1 MNIVEASMK
10 HRQVTLILTFLF
22 VVVGVYSLT
31 HMARREDPEMTIRQ
45 GLIIMP
51 FPGAKATQVEEQ
63 VAKKIEQYLFR
74 YDEIKKDETFST
86 SADGVSVITIELQG
100 WIKNKDK
107 FWSKVR
113 HGLYELKQTKLPE
126 GVLGPII
133 NSDFGDTIALLI
145 AIESDRHSYVELKD
159 YIEIIE
165 DELRPLPEVSK
176 LKRYGEQ
183 KEQIYVTSNSQ
194 SLSQFGISLPQ
205 MIAAMKSQ
213 NTIAYSG
220 EIKLKNSEAPIHTKD
235 QYTSEEQILTQQVY
249 VSPQGEVVRIRDIAK
264 VKRRDEEPDSF
275 IRVNG
280 HRVLMLSVEMQAG
293 YNIVDFGKKVGA
305 KLELATKRIPSDV
318 TIQKIVDQP
327 RVVGAS
333 IHHFLKEFLIAI
345 AAVILVTM
353 LLLPL
358 RMAAVAALA
367 IPITV
372 LITFAFLDVLNIE
385 LQQMTLAGLIVVL
398 GMVVDNAIVI
408 VDEYVEK
415 LDQGVGKW
423 EAGWKSA
430 TDLFIPILTATIAII
445 CAFVPVDLIL
455 SGNAGEFLFTLPIAV
470 TIALIV
476 SLFVA
481 IFLTPLLCYF
491 FIKTGLHSKKKK
503 RISFLDILQKGYN
516 YILDKAFK
524 MPKLTVFLGILA
536 AVGTFFIVG
545 LLEVRMF
552 PFIERNQFCL
562 EVYMRQGT
570 NLETTDRAVQKIETF
585 LAKDKRITTISSFIG
600 CSSPRFYLT
609 YAPKP
614 PDKNYAQ
621 ILINTVSNTAT
632 QELVDELLVAF
643 DGFIPDGDI
652 LIKQLQ
658 QGPPVDAPIEIRI
671 VGNEINEIKK
681 IGDQVKQLLKNT
693 RGTNFVR
700 TNFRE
705 DYYGISIQVDE
716 EVANRMGF
724 SSKDIAQM
732 LAVSFKGL
740 HISTLW
746 EGDHPIEILLRHDE
760 KYRENFD
767 DISNIYITSST
778 TGARIPLRQIAK
790 VIPEWQTGK
799 IVRRNGVRTITVRSE
814 AQMGRMPNEI
824 LNEIKPKLD
833 ALKANFSDDISINF
847 GGELED
853 QVDIMGE
860 FTAALVTSL
869 VCIFLVLLFQFKTA
883 KKALI
888 VIFTIPIS
896 WFGGILGLYL
906 TNNPFSFTGFLG
918 VISLSG
924 LVVRN
929 GIILMDYADHLMAQ
943 KKDSDP
949 DIFKIAMDAGKRRM
963 RPVFLTSVAAAA
975 GVVPMILS
983 GSPLWAPMGSVLAVG
998 LIFGMMLTLIIVP
1011 VMYYLV
1017 MKSDIKA
1024 LPEKQNPEK
1033 QRVAFHKSIPV
1044 SILFI
1049 LLSLTST
1056 VYCNE
1061 IPGTIISLPRAL
1073 DIAIKNNSSIIE
1085 AGYKQ
1090 QSAAEK
1096 IKTAKA
1102 NMLTTASANFAYTR
1116 LKNDPILKIELPTGP
1131 GAAPGETEVQ
1141 IAHSRIF
1148 HWDVTL
1154 VQPLF
1159 TGFALSTQY
1168 DMTQLELE
1176 IKNQEKEQV
1185 ILDLTQNVK
1194 EAYFNILFTKKIF
1207 LIAQDSVNSL
1217 KSHKEDAQKLF
1228 NHGMI
1233 KYNDLLRAKVALANV
1248 RQNREKARAGVK
1260 IAVSHLNMLL
1270 DYGIEKEIEIE
1281 DISKI
1286 TPADHDLL
1294 SLTNMAMKY
1303 RPVFKV
1309 LRLGLRNLENRI
1321 TIEKSAYYPKVA
1333 LIGCYERQGDNFAAS
1348 NNDFSNDYNASIS
1361 LQASWIFY
1369 NFGKTKSKIAS
1380 VMKDYQALLSKIKGI
1395 EDRVKLEIKTAFLNL
1410 GVVNKNIDTA
1420 RQSLAQAKENWR
1432 ISNLQYRQQVAT
1444 SSEVLDA
1451 RTFLTQADT
1460 NYFNALYG
1468 YMIFLSKLERSV
1480 GKRDLF

>member
-1 MNIVEASMK
+1 MNIVETAMK
-10 HRQVTLILTFLF
+10 HRQITLILTFML

-31 HMARREDPEMTIRQ
+31 HMARREDPNMTIRQ
-45 GLIIMP
+45 GLIIMQ
-51 FPGAKATQVEEQ
+51 FPGAKAEQVEKQ
-63 VAKKIEQYLFR
+63 VTKKIEQYLFR

-86 SADGVSVITIELQG
+86 TSDGLSVITIELQG

-145 AIESDRHSYVELKD
+145 AVESDRHSYVELKD

-165 DELRPLPEVSK
+165 DELRPLAEVSK

-194 SLSQFGISLPQ
+194 KLSQFGITLPQ
-205 MIAAMKSQ
+205 MIGALKSQ
-213 NTIAYSG
+213 NTITYSG
-220 EIKLKNSEAPIHTKD
+220 EIKSKSSEAPIHTKD
-235 QYTSEEQILTQQVY
+235 QYTSEEQILAQQVY
-249 VSPQGEVVRIRDIAK
+249 VSPKGEVVRVRDIAK
-264 VKRRDEEPDSF
+264 VERRYEEPDSF

-280 HRVLMLSVEMQAG
+280 HKVLMLSVEMQAG
-293 YNIVDFGKKVGA
+293 YNIVDFGKKVNA
-305 KLELATKRIPSDV
+305 KLERVSKRIPSDV
-318 TIQKIVDQP
+318 KVKKIVDQP
-327 RVVGAS
+327 FVVETS

-345 AAVILVTM
+345 AAVIIVTM

-408 VDEYVEK
+408 VDDYVEK
-415 LDQGVGKW
+415 LDHGTPRW

-430 TDLFIPILTATIAII
+430 SELFIPILTATIAII

-470 TIALIV
+470 TVALVV

-491 FIKTGLHSKKKK
+491 FIKTGLRSKKKK
-503 RISFLDILQKGYN
+503 RTSLLDILQNGYD
-516 YILDKAFK
+516 YCLEKAFK
-524 MPKLTVFLGILA
+524 GPKLTVFIGVLA
-536 AVGTFFIVG
+536 VIGTFFLMS
-545 LLEVRMF
+545 LLEIRMF
-552 PFIERNQFCL
+552 PLIERNQFCL

-570 NLETTDRAVQKIETF
+570 NLEATDRAIQKIERF
-585 LAKDKRITTISSFIG
+585 LKTDKRITTISSFIG

-621 ILINTVSNTAT
+621 ILINTISNTAT
-632 QELVDELLVAF
+632 QELVDELLVNF
-643 DGFIPDGDI
+643 DGFIPDGKI

-671 VGNEINEIKK
+671 VGNQLNEIKK
-681 IGDQVKQLLKNT
+681 FGDQVKQLLKNT

-700 TNFRE
+700 TTFRE
-705 DYYGISIQVDE
+705 DYYGISVEVDE
-716 EVANRMGF
+716 EIANRMAL

-746 EGDHPIEILLRHDE
+746 EGDNPIAILLRHE
-760 KYRENFD
+760 EEYRANFD
-767 DISNIYITSST
+767 DIANIYITSSI
-778 TGARIPLRQIAK
+778 TGAKIPLRQVAK
-790 VIPEWQTGK
+790 IVPEWQTGK

-824 LNEIKPKLD
+824 LNEIRPKIEILR
-833 ALKANFSDDISINF
+833 ANFSNDISINF
-847 GGELED
+847 GGEYED

-869 VCIFLVLLFQFKTA
+869 LCIFLVLLFQFKTI

-888 VIFTIPIS
+888 IIFTIPIS
-896 WFGGILGLYL
+896 WFGGILGLYI

-929 GIILMDYADHLMAQ
+929 GIILMDYADHLLEN
-943 KKDSDP
+943 KKDH

-1011 VMYYLV
+1011 VMYSLA
-1017 MKSDIKA
+1017 MKNDKKG
-1024 LPEKQNPEK
+1024 LPEKQSGFIFK
-1033 QRVAFHKSIPV
+1033 KRKS
-1044 SILFI
+1044 
-1049 LLSLTST
+1049 
-1056 VYCNE
+1056 NDQK
-1061 IPGTIISLPRAL
+1061 TIS
-1073 DIAIKNNSSIIE
+1073 
-1085 AGYKQ
+1085 
-1090 QSAAEK
+1090 
-1096 IKTAKA
+1096 
-1102 NMLTTASANFAYTR
+1102 
-1116 LKNDPILKIELPTGP
+1116 P
-1131 GAAPGETEVQ
+1131 GAGA
-1141 IAHSRIF
+1141 S
-1148 HWDVTL
+1148 
-1154 VQPLF
+1154 
-1159 TGFALSTQY
+1159 
-1168 DMTQLELE
+1168 
-1176 IKNQEKEQV
+1176 
-1185 ILDLTQNVK
+1185 
-1194 EAYFNILFTKKIF
+1194 
-1207 LIAQDSVNSL
+1207 
-1217 KSHKEDAQKLF
+1217 
-1228 NHGMI
+1228 
-1233 KYNDLLRAKVALANV
+1233 
-1248 RQNREKARAGVK
+1248 
-1260 IAVSHLNMLL
+1260 
-1270 DYGIEKEIEIE
+1270 
-1281 DISKI
+1281 
-1286 TPADHDLL
+1286 
-1294 SLTNMAMKY
+1294 
-1303 RPVFKV
+1303 PV
-1309 LRLGLRNLENRI
+1309 
-1321 TIEKSAYYPKVA
+1321 
-1333 LIGCYERQGDNFAAS
+1333 
-1348 NNDFSNDYNASIS
+1348 
-1361 LQASWIFY
+1361 
-1369 NFGKTKSKIAS
+1369 
-1380 VMKDYQALLSKIKGI
+1380 
-1395 EDRVKLEIKTAFLNL
+1395 
-1410 GVVNKNIDTA
+1410 
-1420 RQSLAQAKENWR
+1420 
-1432 ISNLQYRQQVAT
+1432 
-1444 SSEVLDA
+1444 
-1451 RTFLTQADT
+1451 
-1460 NYFNALYG
+1460 
-1468 YMIFLSKLERSV
+1468 
-1480 GKRDLF
+1480 

>member
-10 HRQVTLILTFLF
+10 HRQITLILTFVF
-22 VVVGVYSLT
+22 VVAGVYSLT

-51 FPGAKATQVEEQ
+51 YPGAKAEQVEEQ
-63 VAKKIEQYLFR
+63 VTKKIEQYLFR

-86 SADGVSVITIELQG
+86 TSDGLSVITIELQG

-113 HGLYELKQTKLPE
+113 HGLYELKHTKLPE

-145 AIESDRHSYVELKD
+145 AVESDRHSYVELKD

-183 KEQIYVTSNSQ
+183 KEQLYVTSNSQ
-194 SLSQFGISLPQ
+194 RLSQFGISLSQ
-205 MIAAMKSQ
+205 MVNAMKSQ

-220 EIKLKNSEAPIHTKD
+220 EIKLKSSEAPIYTKD

-249 VSPQGEVVRIRDIAK
+249 VSPQGEVVRVGDLAK

-318 TIQKIVDQP
+318 KVQKIVDQP
-327 RVVGAS
+327 VVVGAS

-345 AAVILVTM
+345 AAVIMVTM

-415 LDQGVGKW
+415 LDQGVSRW

-503 RISFLDILQKGYN
+503 RISFLDLLQKIYN
-516 YILDKAFK
+516 YILEKAFK
-524 MPKLTVFLGILA
+524 MPKMTVFLGIIA
-536 AVGTFFIVG
+536 AVGTIFLVT

-585 LAKDKRITTISSFIG
+585 LAKDKRITILSSFIG

-632 QELVDELLVAF
+632 QELVDELLLAF

-671 VGNEINEIKK
+671 VGNDINEIKK
-681 IGDQVKQLLKNT
+681 IGNQVKQLLKNT

-705 DYYGISIQVDE
+705 DYYAISIQVNE

-724 SSKDIAQM
+724 SSKDISQM

-746 EGDHPIEILLRHDE
+746 EGDNPIEILLRHDAE
-760 KYRENFD
+760 YRENFD
-767 DISNIYITSST
+767 DIANIYITSSI

-790 VIPEWQTGK
+790 IIPEWQTGK

-824 LNEIKPKLD
+824 LNEIKPKIE
-833 ALKANFSDDISINF
+833 ALKVNFSDDISINF
-847 GGELED
+847 GGEFED
-853 QVDIMGE
+853 QVEIMGE

-888 VIFTIPIS
+888 IIFTIPIS

-918 VISLSG
+918 IISLSG

-929 GIILMDYADHLMAQ
+929 GIILMDYADHLLANQ
-943 KKDSDP
+943 EDKTP
-949 DIFKIAMDAGKRRM
+949 DFFKIAMDAGKRRM

-1011 VMYYLV
+1011 VTYCLAMTP
-1017 MKSDIKA
+1017 KKKRFIRKG
-1024 LPEKQNPEK
+1024 P
-1033 QRVAFHKSIPV
+1033 FHKAIP
-1044 SILFI
+1044 
-1049 LLSLTST
+1049 LSLVFIILGLTP
-1056 VYCNE
+1056 VALCNE
-1061 IPGTIISLPRAL
+1061 QAIITLPQAIK
-1073 DIAIKNNSSIIE
+1073 IAIGNNSSIME
-1085 AGYKQ
+1085 AESNR

-1096 IKTAKA
+1096 IKAAKA
-1102 NMLTTASANFAYTR
+1102 AMLTTASVNFAYTT
-1116 LKNDPILKIELPTGP
+1116 LKNDPVMKIALPSGP
-1131 GAAPGETEVQ
+1131 GAVPDETQVQ
-1141 IAHSRIF
+1141 IAHARTF
-1148 HWDVTL
+1148 HWDITL

-1168 DMTQLELE
+1168 DMTKLGLE
-1176 IKNQEKEQV
+1176 IKKQEKEQ
-1185 ILDLTQNVK
+1185 ITLDLIQAVK
-1194 EAYFNILFTKKIF
+1194 EAYFNILFAKKI
-1207 LIAQDSVNSL
+1207 LVIAQDAVKSL
-1217 KSHKEDAQKLF
+1217 ESHQTDAQKLF
-1228 NHGMI
+1228 DHGMI

-1248 RQNREKARAGVK
+1248 LQNREKAAASVK
-1260 IAVSHLNMLL
+1260 MAVSHLNMLL
-1270 DYGIEKEIEIE
+1270 DYEIEKKIEIQ
-1281 DISKI
+1281 DISTI
-1286 TPADHDLL
+1286 PPSDHDLL
-1294 SLTNMAMKY
+1294 SLTKMAMNH
-1303 RPVFKV
+1303 RPVFKI
-1309 LRLGLRNLENRI
+1309 LRFGLKNLENRI
-1321 TIEKSAYYPKVA
+1321 ILEKSAYYPEVS
-1333 LIGCYERQGDNFAAS
+1333 LIGCYERQGDNLGAS
-1348 NNDFSNDYNASIS
+1348 NNDFSNADNASVI
-1361 LQASWIFY
+1361 LQASWIF
-1369 NFGKTKSKIAS
+1369 FDSGKTKSKVAS
-1380 VMKDYQALLSKIKGI
+1380 AREDYKALLSKIKGI
-1395 EDRVKLEIKTAFLNL
+1395 EDKVKLEIKNAFLNL
-1410 GVVNKNIDTA
+1410 GVANKNIATA
-1420 RQSLAQAKENWR
+1420 RQSLAQARENWR
-1432 ISNLQYRQQVAT
+1432 SSNLEYRQQVAT

-1451 RTFLTQADT
+1451 RSFLTQADT
-1460 NYFNALYG
+1460 NYYNALYG
-1468 YMIFLSKLERSV
+1468 YMIFLSKLERTV
-1480 GKRDLF
+1480 GKSEI